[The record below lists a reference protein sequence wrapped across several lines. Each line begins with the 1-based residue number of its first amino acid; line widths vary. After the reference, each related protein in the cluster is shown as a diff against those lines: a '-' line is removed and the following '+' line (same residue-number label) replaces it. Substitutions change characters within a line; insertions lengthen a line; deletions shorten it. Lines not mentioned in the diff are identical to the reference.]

1 MVLFLCSI
9 RNPKVLIVKLGKI
22 PPSRLF
28 LESGIK
34 LLKGKLP

>member
-1 MVLFLCSI
+1 MILFLFSI
-9 RNPKVLIVKLGKI
+9 MNPKVSIVRFGKTF
-22 PPSRLF
+22 PSRLF